1 MPKQCARVE
10 SHPVTQSRE
19 LEWNEGL
26 LSKKKASA
34 TGKGCKARRG
44 RQFPFLA
51 QPPWS
56 QGCLIRYLVVMPS
69 WEVTYRQANGLAWTL
84 ISWGTE
90 KGFREEPETW
100 KSREKNESGNKTG
113 SWLRILSFPI
123 TIYIYFQLCS
133 LPELLLFGEPI
144 ASQGASQVVLV
155 VNTHTHTNPP
165 ANAGDTRDAV
175 SIPGSGR
182 SPRAGNGYLLQ
193 YSCLENPMDRG
204 AWWAHKELDKTELT
218 EHACTHG
225 ILNGFNKENR
235 PGPCF

>member
-10 SHPVTQSRE
+10 SPPVTQSRE

-26 LSKKKASA
+26 LSKKKAST
-34 TGKGCKARRG
+34 TGRGCKARRG

-155 VNTHTHTNPP
+155 VNTHTHTHTHKPTCQCRRHKRCSFDP
-165 ANAGDTRDAV
+165 WVRK
-175 SIPGSGR
+175 IPSSR
-182 SPRAGNGYLLQ
+182 EWLPTPVFLPRE
-193 YSCLENPMDRG
+193 S
-204 AWWAHKELDKTELT
+204 
-218 EHACTHG
+218 HG
-225 ILNGFNKENR
+225 
-235 PGPCF
+235 